1 MENTKAQQDA
11 EKYQDRLEKAN
22 TALTA
27 YRERIQSIIADGPD
41 YLSDYARDAWAII
54 EGHTEITKANG
65 IALED
70 GVKEVNKTHR
80 AAIYYG
86 LVERGELDTGFALL
100 HDTIHDAANLT
111 NGIYF
116 ISKKWGKQGN

>member
-1 MENTKAQQDA
+1 METTKTEQDA
-11 EKYQDRLEKAN
+11 AKYQDRLAKAN
-22 TALTA
+22 VALTA
-27 YRERIQSIIADGPD
+27 YRERIQNILSAGPD
-41 YLSDYARDAWAII
+41 YLTAYARDAWAII
-54 EGHTEITKANG
+54 EAHTEVTKDNG
-65 IALED
+65 TALEE
-70 GVKEVNKTHR
+70 GVKEVNQTHR

-116 ISKKWGKQGN
+116 LSKKW